1 MHQKTKT
8 SNIVTYILARSDL
21 PSLNPGKLA
30 AQVHHAGVQMMSKY
44 NKSPLVKEYINSGIK
59 NDADHFNTTLVLSAT
74 FDDIHN
80 AAKAMK
86 NLNNV
91 EYGMVI
97 DPSYPFYVEND
108 EIANL
113 VRSSK
118 YIHQVVPNG
127 KVLMTR
133 SELTCA
139 WFLGDKNDD
148 TFIDNFLRLPL
159 HP

>member
-1 MHQKTKT
+1 METKK
-8 SNIVTYILARSDL
+8 NLVVYILSRNDL
-21 PSLNPGKLA
+21 PSLNPGKA
-30 AQVHHAGVQMMSKY
+30 MAQIHHAGVQMMSKY
-44 NKSPLVKEYINSGIK
+44 HKSPLVKEYINSGIK
-59 NDADHFNTTLVLSAT
+59 EGADHFNTTLVLSAT
-74 FDDIHN
+74 FDDIHM
-80 AAKAMK
+80 ATKAMK
-86 NLNNV
+86 NLKNV
-91 EYGMVI
+91 EYGTVV
-97 DPSYPFYVEND
+97 DPSYPFYVENN

-118 YIHQVVPNG
+118 YIFEVVPNG

-148 TFIDNFLRLPL
+148 KFVENFSSLSL

>member
-1 MHQKTKT
+1 METEK
-8 SNIVTYILARSDL
+8 NLVVYILSRSDL

-44 NKSPLVKEYINSGIK
+44 HNSPLVKEYIKTGIE
-59 NDADHFNTTLVLSAT
+59 NGAEHFNTTLVLSAT
-74 FDDIHN
+74 FDDIH
-80 AAKAMK
+80 ATVKAMK
-86 NLNNV
+86 KLNNV

-118 YIHQVVPNG
+118 YILQVVPNG

-148 TFIDNFLRLPL
+148 MFLDNFVRLSL